1 MLTKPQL
8 TCARIAAV
16 TAAGSLLMLVSGASA
31 PAAKAAPAG
40 HSRRGS
46 GIPASAEG
54 RLVRETLAAWQITKG
69 EGVTVAVLSTP
80 VDAVSG
86 LSGKVRHSPAF
97 APLAGAPANEGT
109 VLASLIAGSGPTA
122 SNPLGTVGRAP
133 GAKILAEQVVDYGGG
148 TAAAKYQVNGV
159 WQNVE
164 ARAIRYAANHGAS
177 VIVTFECGYTDQQ
190 SLASAVAYAV
200 KKKDVVLGS
209 DCEFGSVPNAPA
221 FPDSLPGVIN
231 FSGTSISGLL
241 KPAKP
246 VHSPVNNSI
255 LVTAPANTLYAEGPG
270 NVPYY
275 AFGQYSTIAWVAGTV
290 ALIKSV
296 YPQITP
302 AQVARALAVSASYHP
317 HGGYNTRIGFGLIN
331 PQGALSA
338 AADMMKLHG
347 AASPGAGVVGAASMF
362 STSAPGVVDAVP
374 HPVAELAG
382 YGAAIVVG
390 LVLLVLARRLAR
402 RRRLARHG

>member
-8 TCARIAAV
+8 TRARIAAV
-16 TAAGSLLMLVSGASA
+16 TAAGSFLMLVSWAGA
-31 PAAKAAPAG
+31 PAAKAAPARY
-40 HSRRGS
+40 SPRGS

-54 RLVRETLAAWQITKG
+54 RLTRETLAAWQITKG
-69 EGVTVAVLSTP
+69 EGVTVAVLGTP

-86 LSGKVRHSPAF
+86 LSGKVKYSPAF
-97 APLAGAPANEGT
+97 APLAGAPAKEGT

-122 SNPLGTVGRAP
+122 SHPFGTVGRAP

-148 TAAAKYQVNGV
+148 KAADKYQINGV
-159 WQNVE
+159 WQNIE
-164 ARAIRYAANHGAS
+164 AKAVRYAANHGAS
-177 VIVTFECGYTDQQ
+177 VIVTFECGYSDQQ

-200 KKKDVVLGS
+200 KKKDIVLGS
-209 DCEFGSVPNAPA
+209 ECYFGSTPNAAA

-231 FSGTSISGLL
+231 FSGTTIRGLP
-241 KPAKP
+241 KPTKP

-255 LVTAPANTLYAEGPG
+255 LVTAPANILYAEGPG

-275 AFGQYSTIAWVAGTV
+275 AFGEYSAIAWVAGTV

-317 HGGYNTRIGFGLIN
+317 RGGYNTRIGFGLIN
-331 PQGALSA
+331 PQGALHA
-338 AADMMKLHG
+338 AGGMMKLH
-347 AASPGAGVVGAASMF
+347 AAVSPGAGVVGAASMF

-374 HPVAELAG
+374 HPAAELAG
-382 YGAAIVVG
+382 YGAAIVAG
-390 LVLLVLARRLAR
+390 LALLVLGRRLAR